1 MWKSSAGIPNQCNL
15 PNCRYADL
23 NPLQIRQFLTYLPFR
38 LFDIYWRPHAPC
50 WKALITRQRNCPKC
64 CASYAL
70 LILGTIY
77 TMNHVDTTKCIDK
90 TKTNVVR
97 Y

>member
-1 MWKSSAGIPNQCNL
+1 
-15 PNCRYADL
+15 
-23 NPLQIRQFLTYLPFR
+23 
-38 LFDIYWRPHAPC
+38 
-50 WKALITRQRNCPKC
+50 
-64 CASYAL
+64 